1 MPRIRPVDVDGEIRS
16 AAPGERA
23 RRRPALNVQ
32 QFTEPMATEV
42 RQLLYVGVQL
52 GNLEL
57 DCLFLDADEAHR
69 LVWRTLHEQ
78 LHFAVLV
85 GGPER
90 REGCRAYTRIVC
102 RTMFAETFRPQLNEP
117 VRDVAERIRVRH
129 QHVYMPAQ
137 LRIGEELKHRE
148 GPSGILR
155 Q

>member
-1 MPRIRPVDVDGEIRS
+1 MGVEGEIRR
-16 AAPGERA
+16 AAPGGGA
-23 RRRPALNVQ
+23 RRRPALDVQ

-90 REGCRAYTRIVC
+90 REGCRAYARIVC
-102 RTMFAETFRPQLNEP
+102 RTMLAETFRPQLNEP
-117 VRDVAERIRVRH
+117 VRDVAGRSRVRH
-129 QHVYMPAQ
+129 QDLDMAAKI
-137 LRIGEELKHRE
+137 RIGGGL
-148 GPSGILR
+148 
-155 Q
+155 